1 MKEQQLKVLQE
12 TIRNLQTQ
20 LLDNKLKEK
29 ESLSKISELERRLKQ
44 ANVKEL
50 LLKTKI
56 VVASKQASIKTSDT
70 DDNEDDIVCLE
81 DDDDDEDAIHTDK
94 KSSSAATTTMITSP
108 KPQPSKTNQ
117 NRGID
122 TNEARL
128 IGLVSTFLIVHPFG
142 ASLDYIYS
150 YVQRVVTQLRPKELE
165 EILCRYT
172 NIFREEVT
180 AVGAKIERKWKF
192 FGFETDPV
200 TIAI

>member
-1 MKEQQLKVLQE
+1 MKVLQE

-29 ESLSKISELERRLKQ
+29 ENLSKISELEKRLKQ

-56 VVASKQASIKTSDT
+56 VEVSKQASIKTSDT
-70 DDNEDDIVCLE
+70 DDNDDDIVCVE
-81 DDDDDEDAIHTDK
+81 DDDDEKDNISK
-94 KSSSAATTTMITSP
+94 GKILNSASTTALITSP
-108 KPQPSKTNQ
+108 PKPQSNKTNQ

-122 TNEARL
+122 IDEARL

-150 YVQRVVTQLRPKELE
+150 YVQRVATQLRPKELE

-172 NIFREEVT
+172 SIFREEVT
-180 AVGAKIERKWKF
+180 GVGAKIERKWKF
-192 FGFETDPV
+192 IGFEIDPV
-200 TIAI
+200 AVAIKSD